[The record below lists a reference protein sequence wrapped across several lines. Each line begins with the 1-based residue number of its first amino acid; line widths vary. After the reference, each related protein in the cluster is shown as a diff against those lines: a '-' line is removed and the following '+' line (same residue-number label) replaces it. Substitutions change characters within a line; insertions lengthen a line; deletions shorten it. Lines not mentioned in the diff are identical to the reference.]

1 MKAKSIKILLSLFV
15 CMFVI
20 PMSPVSAL
28 EDEDLLNTVA
38 VKEQHYETSEYGAI
52 VNSLEK
58 SYSKGAG
65 SLTVVSNFSLTK
77 SLKTLIISMLLSFF
91 IPELQAETGNK
102 KIN

>member
-58 SYSKGAG
+58 SYSKGAR
-65 SLTVVSNFSLTK
+65 
-77 SLKTLIISMLLSFF
+77 
-91 IPELQAETGNK
+91 
-102 KIN
+102 IN

>member
-58 SYSKGAG
+58 SYSKSARIN
-65 SLTVVSNFSLTK
+65 SPEVTK
-77 SLKTLIISMLLSFF
+77 ILEKRKEYHDYIRSF
-91 IPELQAETGNK
+91 
-102 KIN
+102 

>member
-58 SYSKGAG
+58 SYSKGARIN
-65 SLTVVSNFSLTK
+65 SPEVTK
-77 SLKTLIISMLLSFF
+77 ILEKRKEYHDYIYKLKELSVN
-91 IPELQAETGNK
+91 ELALK
-102 KIN
+102 